1 MTYSPPPNE
10 DKVLTEQGFPRI
22 SWALFF
28 ENMYEGDSG
37 TEFTPT
43 FQNLGS
49 TGTPTLTGRYYRL
62 GGLNLIFFRI
72 TITPDTNTSSTA
84 GTTYVDN
91 FPVAFVNDG
100 VCFSVSGNLG
110 GALGHVVASNNRIYT
125 PSWSNVTTP
134 VTIIGVGEAR

>member
-10 DKVLTEQGFPRI
+10 DKVLTDQGFPRI

-28 ENMYEGDSG
+28 ENMYEGDGG

-62 GGLNLIFFRI
+62 GGLNLIFFRV

-84 GTTYVDN
+84 GTTYIDN
-91 FPVAFVNDG
+91 FPVSFVNDG

-110 GALGHVVASNNRIYT
+110 GSLGHIVAINNRIYT
-125 PSWSNVTTP
+125 PAWTNVTTP
-134 VTIIGVGEAR
+134 VTIIGIGEAR